1 MKKVLFA
8 TTALIASAGIAAAD
22 GHANVTI
29 GGYGFAGFVD
39 NGTTTDVSSKIRLTF
54 KATVETDAGV
64 TFGASTRTN
73 IVNGN
78 NGGADTT
85 FERSKITID
94 AGGLSVAVGA
104 TNGAMRSLARG
115 ATFYGFDDGGTIGF
129 DNSTSDDLA
138 DSGNNIYAAYST
150 GGLTF
155 GIATDADGNNSEFG
169 VQYKAGSFTVGLAGN
184 DSDSIMLSA
193 KYNSD
198 TIDVTLGLADDATAN
213 TELVV
218 LALSYDVSSAFEIS
232 AAVADTGA
240 GESFGLQGSY
250 DLGGANLVGTVGETA
265 AGASVA
271 SLGVIFSF

>member
-22 GHANVTI
+22 GHASVTI
-29 GGYGFAGFVD
+29 GGYGFAGVVD

-73 IVNGN
+73 IVDGN

-94 AGGLSVAVGA
+94 AGGLTVAVGA
-104 TNGAMRSLARG
+104 TNGAMRSLGRG
-115 ATFYGFDDGGTIGF
+115 ATFYGFNDGGTIGF
-129 DNSTSDDLA
+129 DNSTSDDQA
-138 DSGNNIYAAYST
+138 DSGNNVYAAYTT

-155 GIATDADGNNSEFG
+155 GISSDVDGNTTEFG
-169 VQYKAGSFTVGLAGN
+169 VKYSAGQFSAGIAVN
-184 DSDSIMLSA
+184 DQDSVMLFG

-198 TIDVTLGLADDATAN
+198 TLDATVSFADDATASD
-213 TELVV
+213 ELFV

-232 AAVADTGA
+232 AAIADSNA
-240 GESFGLQGSY
+240 GDSFGLQGSY
-250 DLGGANLVGTVGETA
+250 DLGGASLVGTVGETS
-265 AGASVA
+265 GGTSVA